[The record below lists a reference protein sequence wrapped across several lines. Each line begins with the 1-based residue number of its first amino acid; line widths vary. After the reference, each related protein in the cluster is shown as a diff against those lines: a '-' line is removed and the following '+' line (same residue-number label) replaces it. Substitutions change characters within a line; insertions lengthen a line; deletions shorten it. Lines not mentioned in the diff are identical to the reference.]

1 MDFFALPGYICH
13 VDGRKF
19 EVGMRDH
26 KGLAGGGKLAGCG
39 NFSCGKRGVRQS
51 NLGFVGNIW

>member
-26 KGLAGGGKLAGCG
+26 KGLAGGGKLAGCE
-39 NFSCGKRGVRQS
+39 NFACGKRGVR
-51 NLGFVGNIW
+51 